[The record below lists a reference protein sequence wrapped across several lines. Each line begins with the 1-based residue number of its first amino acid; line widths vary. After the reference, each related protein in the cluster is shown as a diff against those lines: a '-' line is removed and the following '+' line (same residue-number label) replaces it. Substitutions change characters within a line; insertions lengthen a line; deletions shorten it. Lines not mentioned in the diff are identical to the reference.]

1 MSKKYFWI
9 ILLSHALVIA
19 SLFFPVLKVTSSLSN
34 HDMFNIFSFIE
45 KNPSIYLTV
54 LLIVFTLFEIL
65 GALNAIYC
73 IARKEVSRRNV
84 SSTFLLGF
92 SSAILGAMFI
102 SVDSHIFFI
111 LCAVSFIFISYAS
124 IKLMKLEN
132 WKC

>member
-111 LCAVSFIFISYAS
+111 LCAVSFVFISYAS

-132 WKC
+132 